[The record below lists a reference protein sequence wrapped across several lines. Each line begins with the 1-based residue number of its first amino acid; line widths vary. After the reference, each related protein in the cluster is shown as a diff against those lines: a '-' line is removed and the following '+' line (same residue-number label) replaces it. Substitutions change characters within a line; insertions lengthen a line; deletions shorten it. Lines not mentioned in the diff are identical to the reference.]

1 MVGVGRSSPEISQ
14 SWAGCVFFWTD
25 VTFLCSILTY
35 MSVSCSDI
43 SVLLFSQAQK
53 LREKR
58 EAIDKAEKLKKKKQ
72 KKLAA

>member
-1 MVGVGRSSPEISQ
+1 M
-14 SWAGCVFFWTD
+14 A
-25 VTFLCSILTY
+25 FLCNILTY

-58 EAIDKAEKLKKKKQ
+58 EAIDKAEKLKKKKP

>member
-1 MVGVGRSSPEISQ
+1 
-14 SWAGCVFFWTD
+14 
-25 VTFLCSILTY
+25 

-72 KKLAA
+72 KKLAAWAGHSGTAGMSVSVNGYLVQMHWLCNMV